1 MYDRLMELYGQLAAG
16 GTPSPLAYALIFTG
30 GIVSG
35 ASPCYVP
42 VLALFAGYVGGYA
55 RGVRE
60 LVGVKTPNVS
70 ERAVGHAS
78 HRLFGLAGLR
88 LAIPFIAGNAVS
100 LAVVGALAS
109 LIGAS
114 VLTLFTGYQLD
125 RWIPGLVGLLMGLH
139 LLGLLQLRLPEI
151 PVPASLRNW
160 RPRTE
165 WGAFSLGVPFGVVV
179 TPCAIPLFAAVVAFV
194 AFQAGVLHGALLMVA
209 YALGRGLIL
218 ATVAVSAGL
227 LRRLEASRTAL
238 PVRRASGILLVAVSL
253 GLLLLYD
260 AYRDWIMPM
269 PDIPVAVSG
278 AGDTSGSTTAPRD
291 SGIRSAPSG

>member
-1 MYDRLMELYGQLAAG
+1 MELYGQLAAG
-16 GTPSPLAYALIFTG
+16 GAPSPLAYALIFTG

-42 VLALFAGYVGGYA
+42 VLALFAGYIGGYA

-60 LVGVKTPNVS
+60 VVNVKTLGGS
-70 ERAVGHAS
+70 ERAVGAVALGS
-78 HRLFGLAGLR
+78 PGLFGLAGLR
-88 LAIPFIAGNAVS
+88 LAIPFIAGNALS

-109 LIGAS
+109 LVGAS

-139 LLGLLQLRLPEI
+139 LLGVLQLRLPEI
-151 PVPASLRNW
+151 PVPASLRAW

-227 LRRLEASRTAL
+227 LRRLEGGRVAL
-238 PVRRASGILLVAVSL
+238 PVRRASGALLVAVSL

-269 PDIPVAVSG
+269 PELPAAVT
-278 AGDTSGSTTAPRD
+278 ATSHQGRYS
-291 SGIRSAPSG
+291 